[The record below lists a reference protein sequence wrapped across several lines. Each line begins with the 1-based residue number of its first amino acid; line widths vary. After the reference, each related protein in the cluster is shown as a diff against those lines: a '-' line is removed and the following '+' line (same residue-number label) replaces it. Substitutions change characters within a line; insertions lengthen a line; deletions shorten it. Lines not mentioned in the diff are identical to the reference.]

1 MFTLTGIT
9 VRDHRNPCSP
19 YPESLLRL
27 NRNPCSPSSGIS
39 VQIGPVRLLLEQS
52 GGICS
57 HPTADEDLRRIGIAA
72 APAVIDVMKAGS
84 DGSEDL
90 LFLLDEWGP
99 EAIRAAAPVLRSW
112 LDIGG
117 TQALDAADRLVKI
130 GERPPAQAAKVYLR
144 ELYSASPS
152 IRLQAAEVLIAT
164 GGKSCPRALEMLDA
178 MAQQQFKYLGAQASA
193 ALEAGCP

>member
-1 MFTLTGIT
+1 
-9 VRDHRNPCSP
+9 
-19 YPESLLRL
+19 
-27 NRNPCSPSSGIS
+27 
-39 VQIGPVRLLLEQS
+39 
-52 GGICS
+52 
-57 HPTADEDLRRIGIAA
+57 
-72 APAVIDVMKAGS
+72 MKAGS

-130 GERPPAQAAKVYLR
+130 GERPPEQAAKVYLR
-144 ELYSASPS
+144 ELYSAGPS
-152 IRLQAAEVLIAT
+152 IRLQAAEVLITT
-164 GGKSCPRALEMLDA
+164 GGKSCPPALEMLDA
-178 MAQQQFKYLGAQASA
+178 MAQQHFKYLGAQASA